1 MNIEI
6 TNKKKI
12 NIFTNIF
19 KNLTVFGEEFN
30 LRFDTDGFYMQ
41 GMDDGHISLFEI
53 KLHSSWFDSYS
64 IEKDNIII
72 GVKIDIL
79 AKIFNI
85 INDQTLTLKI
95 DNDEDILNIYLK
107 GKKGYSQNDYGPGNI
122 MYKINGNKYQ
132 WYIIDY
138 GNICHK
144 KFPIS
149 ELDKDIRGRPHYCLD
164 LYQFVGPSGNCIDPS
179 FSKYRRKHNIKLH
192 VEQAVKN
199 IKKESEYKQIIKYLP
214 KTIKNK
220 KLLNQFIL
228 RITQIIYP
236 NIFLKCLNTPEK
248 VYKKYKSKQLYPE
261 LVAYCLKHH
270 ADKTYTRIL
279 NKIKQEINFIQQ

>member
-30 LRFDTDGFYMQ
+30 LRFDSDGFYMQ

-107 GKKGYSQNDYGPGNI
+107 GKITQTFCINVIDIDTQLLGVPDSVEWVADFEIKSKLFDDLIKQHGLFGETITVKCTEEKLALQSNCKITGSMATEIQFGDLDEYCIEEDKNLEVTYSMKYVSYMTRFSELSNNVCVNISDTLPMRMLFKLQKDSKPELEEKSGEEDDKNI
-122 MYKINGNKYQ
+122 MAFYLAPKI
-132 WYIIDY
+132 DD
-138 GNICHK
+138 
-144 KFPIS
+144 F
-149 ELDKDIRGRPHYCLD
+149 D
-164 LYQFVGPSGNCIDPS
+164 
-179 FSKYRRKHNIKLH
+179 
-192 VEQAVKN
+192 
-199 IKKESEYKQIIKYLP
+199 
-214 KTIKNK
+214 
-220 KLLNQFIL
+220 
-228 RITQIIYP
+228 
-236 NIFLKCLNTPEK
+236 
-248 VYKKYKSKQLYPE
+248 
-261 LVAYCLKHH
+261 
-270 ADKTYTRIL
+270 
-279 NKIKQEINFIQQ
+279 